1 MVFVHARK
9 DTVKTAQ
16 MLKQKAGDED
26 ELIFFDASSDPQH
39 ELRKRDLAKSKNR
52 EMKEL
57 YQYGFGIHHAGM
69 LRTDRTLTEKLFA
82 EGLIKVSGRLYDPLE
97 YSGTFHDLIFTAN
110 RHCKINH
117 RFFAVPLP
125 LRGGSTCQRMLLLS
139 KERRFTTP
147 RREPLWIFRSWM

>member
-26 ELIFFDASSDPQH
+26 ELIFFDTSGDPQY
-39 ELRKRDLAKSKNR
+39 ELRKKDLARSKNR

-69 LRTDRTLTEKLFA
+69 LRSDRTLTEKMFA
-82 EGLIKVSGRLYDPLE
+82 DGLIKVSMWHSQVDEFSR
-97 YSGTFHDLIFTAN
+97 SVAN
-110 RHCKINH
+110 
-117 RFFAVPLP
+117 
-125 LRGGSTCQRMLLLS
+125 
-139 KERRFTTP
+139 
-147 RREPLWIFRSWM
+147 